1 MQHFV
6 AINWIIKIKL
16 KDTKVVEKKPLNL
29 KTRKVNNR
37 CTDVISSYLNSERK
51 RKFSTKKMKF
61 ESIFNFRLER
71 VVVVVVVVVQNVVGF
86 SNILSD

>member
-1 MQHFV
+1 
-6 AINWIIKIKL
+6 
-16 KDTKVVEKKPLNL
+16 
-29 KTRKVNNR
+29 
-37 CTDVISSYLNSERK
+37 
-51 RKFSTKKMKF
+51 MKF